1 MKSRYTSRNQ
11 KRIFARQI
19 SEVIRTKK
27 GFVVILNH
35 PFYIYDGYLASPFP
49 DDLIYVSNYLSKND
63 YFKFFKQF
71 ATNSSEI
78 NIVEMFERFMK
89 YNFSKNPGK
98 YVVKLR

>member
-27 GFVVILNH
+27 EFVVILNR
-35 PFYIYDGYLASPFP
+35 PFYINDGYLASPFP
-49 DDLIYVSNYLSKND
+49 NDLIYISNYLSKND

-71 ATNSSEI
+71 TTNSSEI
-78 NIVEMFERFMK
+78 NIVELFERFMK
-89 YNFSKNPGK
+89 DKFSKNPKK
-98 YVVKLR
+98 YVVKFR